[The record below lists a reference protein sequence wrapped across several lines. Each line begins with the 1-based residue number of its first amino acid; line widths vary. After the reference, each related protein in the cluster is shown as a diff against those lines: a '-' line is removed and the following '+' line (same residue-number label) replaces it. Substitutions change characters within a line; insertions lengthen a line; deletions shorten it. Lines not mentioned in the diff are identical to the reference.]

1 MRGGVTVNDLLD
13 RYSHEDR
20 EIFYQVIKE
29 NFEATKNSGMPL
41 L

>member
-13 RYSHEDR
+13 RYSFEDR
-20 EIFYQVIKE
+20 ELFYKIIEE
-29 NFEATKNSGMPL
+29 NIQATKNMDMPL

>member
-13 RYSHEDR
+13 RYSLDDR
-20 EIFYQVIKE
+20 KVMYTIIEENLEI
-29 NFEATKNSGMPL
+29 TKTTQMPL